1 MSTNE
6 LRNRATASGGTDAQ
20 RDPRLQS
27 RGDKGVTSVGTVNV
41 TTLYAPGRLRCA
53 IEEINR
59 YSWDVL
65 GLAETHWTG
74 EGEIMIGDV
83 KVLYSGRTD
92 EVHREGVAF
101 LLGKR
106 AQKAYLSHR
115 SSSSRIMSVTF
126 RGHHLNTTMI
136 QVYAPDT
143 SHGDEDVE
151 DFYQQLEDEVE
162 KAQGN
167 MVIVMGDFN
176 SKIGN
181 DNAGYED
188 VMGKFGL
195 GERNERGE
203 RMLEFCK
210 HNDFCITNTYFYHR
224 MQHRYTWTHP
234 DQIHKNCID
243 YVLIKRRWRSS
254 VIGTKVMRGADF
266 NTSHE
271 LLLSNIRVRFKT
283 AVSEA
288 KNQIRY
294 NTEKLKEENTR
305 EEFRIRIGGRFEPLL
320 QEVDNLEELW
330 TTGKEAIKEEA
341 MAVLGQRRVAK
352 QDWATAEM
360 LDACDEKRQAKRIKN
375 TLPSEEN

>member
-1 MSTNE
+1 MMMSTNE
-6 LRNRATASGGTDAQ
+6 LRNRATAYGVTDAQ
-20 RDPRLQS
+20 RDSRSQS
-27 RGDKGVTSVGTVNV
+27 RGDKLAMWSAKGITSIGTVNV
-41 TTLYAPGRLRCA
+41 TTLYAPGKLKCT

-59 YSWDVL
+59 YKWDVL

-74 EGEIMIGDV
+74 EGEIMCGEV

-92 EVHREGVAF
+92 KIHREGVAI

-106 AQKAYLSHR
+106 AQKAYISHR
-115 SSSSRIMSVTF
+115 STNSRIMSVTL
-126 RGHHLNTTMI
+126 RGHHLNTTVI

-143 SHGDEDVE
+143 SHSDEDVE

-162 KAQGN
+162 KANGDI
-167 MVIVMGDFN
+167 VIVMGDFN

-181 DNAGYED
+181 NNQGYED

-210 HNDFCITNTYFYHR
+210 HNNFSITNTYFYHR
-224 MQHRYTWTHP
+224 IQHRYTWTHP

-254 VIGTKVMRGADF
+254 VISTKVMRGADF

-283 AVSEA
+283 AISQTQKV
-288 KNQIRY
+288 IRY
-294 NTEKLKEENTR
+294 DTERLKDENTR
-305 EEFRIRIGGRFEPLL
+305 L
-320 QEVDNLEELW
+320 
-330 TTGKEAIKEEA
+330 
-341 MAVLGQRRVAK
+341 
-352 QDWATAEM
+352 
-360 LDACDEKRQAKRIKN
+360 
-375 TLPSEEN
+375 